1 MRRSLALTLALAM
14 AVLGCAR
21 GPGGGGG
28 RELSSV
34 EMRSFQTR
42 TYDTTDTRL
51 VMKAMINALQD
62 IGYII
67 KTADADLGVLTA
79 EKWTNVA
86 HSKREVK
93 KARKDGTSLA
103 NSQVFECTANV
114 SPHGQQCRVRMTF
127 QRKVLDQ
134 AGGVMEAQIIDDA
147 TFYQTFFN
155 SVGKS
160 VFLQKENV

>member
-1 MRRSLALTLALAM
+1 
-14 AVLGCAR
+14 
-21 GPGGGGG
+21 
-28 RELSSV
+28 
-34 EMRSFQTR
+34 MRSFQTR
-42 TYDTTDTRL
+42 TYDTTDSRL

-62 IGYII
+62 VGYIV

-79 EKWTNVA
+79 EKWTNIP
-86 HSKREVK
+86 HKKRVVK
-93 KARKDGTSLA
+93 KARKDGTPLA

-134 AGGVMEAQIIDDA
+134 SGGVMEAQVIDDA